1 MAVDETIAPVSP
13 ELLKELAATPFM
25 TVEGG
30 DTVILAVQPP
40 WTMEQV
46 AALGT
51 YLMEWAP
58 LVKWQALH
66 EPGFSGVIHVKAA
79 PSTT

>member
-1 MAVDETIAPVSP
+1 VTAVDP
-13 ELLKELAATPFM
+13 ELLEQLAAVPFM
-25 TVEGG
+25 TVEDG
-30 DTVILAVQPP
+30 DTVILAIQPP

-66 EPGFSGVIHVKAA
+66 EPGFSGVIHVKAT